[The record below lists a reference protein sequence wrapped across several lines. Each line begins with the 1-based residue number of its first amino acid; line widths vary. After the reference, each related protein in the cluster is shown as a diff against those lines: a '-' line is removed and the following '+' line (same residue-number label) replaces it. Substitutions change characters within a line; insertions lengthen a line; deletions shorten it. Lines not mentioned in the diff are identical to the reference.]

1 RRRRQEVG
9 QEAEFYG
16 AMDGAS
22 KFVRGDAVAG
32 LLVMIIN
39 IIGGLIIGVGQ
50 HGLSFGQAAEVY
62 TLLTIGDG
70 LVAQIPA
77 LIISTAAGVV
87 VSRVANEQDVS
98 EQMVDQLF
106 ANPNVLFITSA
117 IVGLMGL
124 IPNMPHVA
132 FLSLAIV
139 LSAIGW
145 GMLQRQQKKQAEAAI
160 DPAEKQAAVEAA
172 AAEAWWEKAEPFD
185 PLGLRV

>member
-1 RRRRQEVG
+1 FAVGLIVFISLVIINFVVITKDAGGIAEVGARFTLDAMPGKRMAIDADLNAGLIGEDEARRRRKDVG

-16 AMDGAS
+16 AIDGAS

-32 LLVMIIN
+32 LLILVIN

-87 VSRVANEQDVS
+87 VSRVATEQDVS
-98 EQMVDQLF
+98 EQMV
-106 ANPNVLFITSA
+106 
-117 IVGLMGL
+117 
-124 IPNMPHVA
+124 
-132 FLSLAIV
+132 
-139 LSAIGW
+139 
-145 GMLQRQQKKQAEAAI
+145 
-160 DPAEKQAAVEAA
+160 
-172 AAEAWWEKAEPFD
+172 
-185 PLGLRV
+185 